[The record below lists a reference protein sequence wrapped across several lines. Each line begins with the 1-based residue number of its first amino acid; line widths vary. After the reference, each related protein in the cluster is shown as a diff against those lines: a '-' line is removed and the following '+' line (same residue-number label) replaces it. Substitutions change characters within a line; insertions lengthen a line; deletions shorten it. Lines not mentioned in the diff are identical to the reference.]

1 MLSRRDVMAKLAAGT
16 AAACVVGATRPSLAS
31 RTRGDASSP
40 DPLSGPLPG
49 VPPSEGHHLDH
60 LPVVD
65 GGPSETLSATPRW
78 ELLSPLV
85 VGSAVA
91 NGWRVAGLT
100 GVCSGSCVLTLENER
115 GRTHRIHICRNDGSP
130 QGMVYTNRIDLVV
143 MNGGLGDLPTEES
156 FAQAVA
162 QVAHVLASNED
173 RRELEPVVTALLP
186 HAERVERFAA
196 AARLR

>member
-16 AAACVVGATRPSLAS
+16 AAACVVGVARPGLAS
-31 RTRGDASSP
+31 DTRGDSSP
-40 DPLSGPLPG
+40 PDHLSGPLPE
-49 VPPSEGHHLDH
+49 VASEEHHHDH

-65 GGPSETLSATPRW
+65 EGPSETLSATPRW
-78 ELLSPLV
+78 ELLSPLAI
-85 VGSAVA
+85 GSVVA

-100 GVCSGSCVLTLENER
+100 GVCSGSCVLTLENQR
-115 GRTHRIHICRNDGSP
+115 DRTHRIHICRNDGSP
-130 QGMVYTNRIDLVV
+130 QGLMYTNRIDLVV
-143 MNGGLGDLPTEES
+143 MNGGLGDLPTEEG

-162 QVAHVLASNED
+162 EVAHVLASNED